1 LFKEEYKAFE
11 KRGLK
16 RWIENSPAIL
26 PEKNE
31 EIKKLFEY

>member
-1 LFKEEYKAFE
+1 LFKEEYEAFE

-26 PEKNE
+26 PRKV
-31 EIKKLFEY
+31 KR